1 MMIETYIIRKQIIM
15 GILYNNH
22 FILKLLSEKKKG
34 NVETDTF
41 YMWQSWGKQVGCQR
55 TMVAFPEA
63 SEQKVDMPNQ
73 TGADD
78 I

>member
-1 MMIETYIIRKQIIM
+1 MD
-15 GILYNNH
+15 ILYNNH

-41 YMWQSWGKQVGCQR
+41 YMLQSWGKQVGCQR

-63 SEQKVDMPNQ
+63 SE
-73 TGADD
+73 
-78 I
+78 